1 MKPQFYLLGAAVAV
15 LSLGACSKDEARP
28 EPSNEGY
35 AFSFTVAEDDTRTTL
50 ATSDILRW
58 VYTDRVGIYTVGEN
72 LNPNTLTVA
81 DVNQSPVEFIG
92 VLKRPVTPGDRF
104 YAYYPYDAAQAA
116 DPAAVTLSIPVAQKQ
131 SKADVYNGESNP
143 LVALPMEFP
152 GVQDSYACRMSSVR
166 FKQLGAIIELQL
178 YASDEAIRNEMIR
191 SITFEA
197 DAPLAGEFPFD
208 LTAVTAKGELNIS
221 GYESAVASTV
231 LEEPAAI
238 PSSRDNAARV
248 YLTIAPGE
256 YAGAIVVK
264 TDRAHY
270 TFKLSAPL
278 DFQRAVIKGMPA
290 DLARAERTVPSPEN
304 PTSENDPI
312 PFADP
317 IVKAICLKNWDANG
331 DGEFS
336 YAEAA
341 AVTDLGTVFKENKNI
356 TSFNE
361 LQYFIGL
368 ESIGNI
374 NTPNFDGWTFHNCS
388 NLQSIIFPP
397 NLKAIQ
403 RHAFTGCGFKTISVP
418 ENVTNIGDNAFNSC
432 HKLEIV
438 YLPNHLETL
447 SEAIFRYS
455 PNIKEFNSRYAT
467 NDKRA
472 LIKDNILIACATNG
486 LSEYDIPQGITRIG
500 DAAFCFAQ
508 DLQTVYIPNTV
519 TAIGYESFKGCSQL
533 NNVILPSGLKEI
545 EQAAFCGTNLTSI
558 TIPSSVT
565 RLGAYAFDDNDN
577 LKKFISR
584 FASPDNRCLIINN
597 RLVAFAYSGL
607 IEYEI
612 PYGVIDIECNIEWQ
626 DGNLTIPESVEN
638 INILI
643 PNNMQSITCFRTIP
657 PTINRAV
664 SSSSW
669 DVHGCILYVPKGYIN
684 AYREA
689 EGWNKF
695 ENLNIQEIQ

>member
-131 SKADVYNGESNP
+131 SKADVYNGEANP

-208 LTAVTAKGELNIS
+208 LTAVTAKGELTIS

-341 AVTDLGTVFKENKNI
+341 AVTDIGKTFEGI
-356 TSFNE
+356 GIQTFDE
-361 LQYFIGL
+361 LQYFTGL
-368 ESIGNI
+368 KSVSFSGCSKLTSIKIPDQVTTIESFQQCNMLTSLHIPDGVTRIGNSAFLQ
-374 NTPNFDGWTFHNCS
+374 NYS
-388 NLQSIIFPP
+388 LQSINIPDGVTVIASYTF
-397 NLKAIQ
+397 
-403 RHAFTGCGFKTISVP
+403 FGC
-418 ENVTNIGDNAFNSC
+418 
-432 HKLEIV
+432 
-438 YLPNHLETL
+438 
-447 SEAIFRYS
+447 
-455 PNIKEFNSRYAT
+455 
-467 NDKRA
+467 
-472 LIKDNILIACATNG
+472 
-486 LSEYDIPQGITRIG
+486 
-500 DAAFCFAQ
+500 
-508 DLQTVYIPNTV
+508 
-519 TAIGYESFKGCSQL
+519 ES
-533 NNVILPSGLKEI
+533 
-545 EQAAFCGTNLTSI
+545 LTDI
-558 TIPSSVT
+558 TIPEGVT
-565 RLGAYAFDDNDN
+565 SIETNAFRYCGLKHIYCKPAVPPTLGTETFDD
-577 LKKFISR
+577 
-584 FASPDNRCLIINN
+584 
-597 RLVAFAYSGL
+597 
-607 IEYEI
+607 
-612 PYGVIDIECNIEWQ
+612 
-626 DGNLTIPESVEN
+626 
-638 INILI
+638 
-643 PNNMQSITCFRTIP
+643 
-657 PTINRAV
+657 RAATV
-664 SSSSW
+664 
-669 DVHGCILYVPKGYIN
+669 YVPKTSVTDYMIYWSN
-684 AYREA
+684 YH
-689 EGWNKF
+689 F
-695 ENLNIQEIQ
+695 EIIGSDF